1 MLDIRRIR
9 NNPQE
14 IIDIL
19 ATRGTD
25 YSAEI
30 NEVLKVDEERRV
42 LSGKRDGLK
51 NDQSKEQKA
60 IPQLMKEGKKDEA
73 EQLKADLRKLADE
86 I

>member
-1 MLDIRRIR
+1 MGIIKLDIRRIR

-60 IPQLMKEGKKDEA
+60 IPQLM
-73 EQLKADLRKLADE
+73 
-86 I
+86 